1 MGKHRVHGSYDLW
14 VLYVSADVASS
25 LAVVQESAFG
35 LVAKSTRMHT
45 CHICIPANAAGAVQ
59 MALTRENTA
68 ALNAVSSLTAAQRK
82 VETGLS
88 VTRKTMFADPDTQR
102 RKVGGPACGC
112 TVSPG

>member
-1 MGKHRVHGSYDLW
+1 MRRIVMGKHRVHGSYDLW
-14 VLYVSADVASS
+14 VLYVSADVALS

-35 LVAKSTRMHT
+35 LVAKST

-88 VTRKTMFADPDTQR
+88 VTRKTMFADPVTQR
-102 RKVGGPACGC
+102 RKVGGPAC
-112 TVSPG
+112 S